1 MTRRT
6 QKMLI
11 VFAVLLTAAAALS
24 LAIAPER
31 PVRGAQGQDHPAA
44 STPDPVITLA
54 SSLRDQ
60 RLV

>member
-1 MTRRT
+1 
-6 QKMLI
+6 MLI

>member
-1 MTRRT
+1 MKRRT
-6 QKMLI
+6 QRMLI

-31 PVRGAQGQDHPAA
+31 PVRGAKAPDHPAA
-44 STPDPVITLA
+44 SVTDPVVTLA
-54 SSLRDQ
+54 AGRMDQ

>member
-1 MTRRT
+1 MTHRT

-24 LAIAPER
+24 LALAPER
-31 PVRGAQGQDHPAA
+31 PMRGAKAPDHPAA
-44 STPDPVITLA
+44 SVTDPVVTLA
-54 SSLRDQ
+54 TSRTVH

>member
-24 LAIAPER
+24 LVIAPER
-31 PVRGAQGQDHPAA
+31 PMRGAQAPGHPAA
-44 STPDPVITLA
+44 GAPDPVVTLA
-54 SSLRDQ
+54 SGLRDQ
-60 RLV
+60 RDV

>member
-1 MTRRT
+1 MMRRT

-24 LAIAPER
+24 LVIAPDR
-31 PVRGAQGQDHPAA
+31 PVRGAKAPDRPAA
-44 STPDPVITLA
+44 GIADPVVTLA
-54 SSLRDQ
+54 TGRMDQ